1 MPRWRPRVRLLAPL
15 YSARVAAS
23 DFGQLATFAAIS
35 RLGIYVATCVALI
48 MLRRSHGPS
57 PAFRAPAGPVIAV
70 LGIVFCGW
78 LLTTRSLAEAWFLP
92 VMILVGVAVWRASA
106 LSRQRVEAV

>member
-1 MPRWRPRVRLLAPL
+1 VNSFIALAL
-15 YSARVAAS
+15 GLAS

-35 RLGIYVATCVALI
+35 RLGIYAATCVALI
-48 MLRRSHGPS
+48 VLRRTRGPS
-57 PAFRAPAGPVIAV
+57 PGFRAPAGPVLAV

-92 VMILVGVAVWRASA
+92 VIVFAGAALRLRGGRRRTDAASTTP
-106 LSRQRVEAV
+106 